1 MSSDGGVRRFFEDV
15 SVGDELAPLHKQ
27 INLPRMMAYG
37 AATWDF
43 IRVHY
48 DADHVRELGFPG
60 PFVDGQMLGAFL
72 AQHVQDWAGPGA
84 FLRKLGFRNRVM
96 AYPWRLPGLPWCG
109 HRAVPRRRR
118 QRWAWAGRMRPVD
131 REPAGRARGRTCQRA
146 GATPPAVLFRA
157 TQMSKGVEAGMIPPS
172 ALNGVKV
179 VEYTEAASASLCARL
194 LGDAGADVVK
204 VEPPEGD
211 RHRRH
216 GPFPDGHPDPDW
228 SGMFLYLNANK
239 RGVGLEPQVPPQAPS
254 ERSGVGRQERS
265 GRKEAFNKLLA
276 KADVLVV
283 GGQSADI
290 ERQGLRRETL
300 KHLNPGLI
308 IAAITPFGLSGPNS
322 GYMGDDLTA
331 VAAGGLSFSTPGVPD
346 GVQDPAREP
355 PLTANT
361 PLAELMTGVLGSA
374 ACVAA
379 LLARQFSG
387 QGCEIDLSL
396 QEGVA
401 AVMPYELAHA
411 AYHEAKTRQPPGF
424 ALMPNVYMPC
434 KDGYVV
440 IMAVLDGHWRR
451 LMEAAGSPD
460 WGDLEV
466 FATGQKRGENWD
478 ALEPL
483 MLEWTM
489 SHTGEEIARL
499 GPGAR
504 RPLFSGLH
512 CGSDD
517 GITPRCPAR
526 LSPRLHQPRRAE
538 LQAARTPHPHERDAL
553 AVLPA
558 RAPPGPAHSGGSARL
573 ARLAGWRSTGPVRG
587 VPGAGRREGCPNPLS

>member
-1 MSSDGGVRRFFEDV
+1 MSE
-15 SVGDELAPLHKQ
+15 
-27 INLPRMMAYG
+27 
-37 AATWDF
+37 
-43 IRVHY
+43 
-48 DADHVRELGFPG
+48 
-60 PFVDGQMLGAFL
+60 
-72 AQHVQDWAGPGA
+72 
-84 FLRKLGFRNRVM
+84 
-96 AYPWRLPGLPWCG
+96 
-109 HRAVPRRRR
+109 
-118 QRWAWAGRMRPVD
+118 
-131 REPAGRARGRTCQRA
+131 
-146 GATPPAVLFRA
+146 
-157 TQMSKGVEAGMIPPS
+157 GVEAGMIPPS

-239 RGVGLEPQVPPQAPS
+239 RGVGLELQVPPQAPS

-265 GRKEAFNKLLA
+265 GRKEAFNELLA

-300 KHLNPGLI
+300 KHLNPALI
-308 IAAITPFGLSGPNS
+308 IAAITPFGLSGPKS
-322 GYMGDDLTA
+322 GYVGDDLTA
-331 VAAGGLSFSTPGVPD
+331 VVAGGLSFSTPGVPD

-361 PLAELMTGVLGSA
+361 PLAELMTGVLGAA

-379 LLARQFSG
+379 LLARRFSG

-499 GPGAR
+499 AQERGVPCFPAYTVGQMMESPHVAQRGFLHAFTSPGGRSFKLPGHPIRMSATPWR
-504 RPLFSGLH
+504 SFRP
-512 CGSDD
+512 
-517 GITPRCPAR
+517 A
-526 LSPRLHQPRRAE
+526 PRLGQHTAE
-538 LQAARTPHPHERDAL
+538 VLRDWLGWPDGEAQALSEAFREQVGVRAARTRCPEAENTDKGER
-553 AVLPA
+553 
-558 RAPPGPAHSGGSARL
+558 
-573 ARLAGWRSTGPVRG
+573 
-587 VPGAGRREGCPNPLS
+587 

>member
-1 MSSDGGVRRFFEDV
+1 MSEGVDQTT
-15 SVGDELAPLHKQ
+15 A
-27 INLPRMMAYG
+27 
-37 AATWDF
+37 
-43 IRVHY
+43 
-48 DADHVRELGFPG
+48 
-60 PFVDGQMLGAFL
+60 
-72 AQHVQDWAGPGA
+72 
-84 FLRKLGFRNRVM
+84 
-96 AYPWRLPGLPWCG
+96 
-109 HRAVPRRRR
+109 
-118 QRWAWAGRMRPVD
+118 
-131 REPAGRARGRTCQRA
+131 
-146 GATPPAVLFRA
+146 
-157 TQMSKGVEAGMIPPS
+157 PPS
-172 ALNGVKV
+172 ALAGVRV
-179 VEYTEAASASLCARL
+179 VEYTEAASASFCARL

-204 VEPPEGD
+204 VEPPAGD
-211 RHRRH
+211 RHRYH

-239 RGVGLEPQVPPQAPS
+239 RGVGLDLRCPPH
-254 ERSGVGRQERS
+254 RD
-265 GRKEAFNKLLA
+265 AFNEMLS
-276 KADVLVV
+276 KADILVV

-290 ERQGLRRETL
+290 EREGLRRDLL

-308 IAAITPFGLSGPNS
+308 VAAITPFGLSGPNS
-322 GYMGDDLTA
+322 GYVGDDLTA

-346 GVQDPAREP
+346 GVLDPAMEM

-379 LLARQFSG
+379 LLSRQFNG

-424 ALMPNVYMPC
+424 ALMPNVYLPC

-451 LMEAAGSPD
+451 LMEAAGSPE

-466 FATGQKRGENWD
+466 FATGRQRGENWD

-499 GPGAR
+499 A
-504 RPLFSGLH
+504 
-512 CGSDD
+512 
-517 GITPRCPAR
+517 
-526 LSPRLHQPRRAE
+526 QE
-538 LQAARTPHPHERDAL
+538 
-553 AVLPA
+553 
-558 RAPPGPAHSGGSARL
+558 
-573 ARLAGWRSTGPVRG
+573 RG
-587 VPGAGRREGCPNPLS
+587 VPCFPAYTVGQMMESPHVTERAFLHEFTSPGGGSFKLPGHPIRMAATPWQSFRPAPRLGQHTAEILRDWLDWPDSEAQALQLSLSLEGEGWGEGESRA